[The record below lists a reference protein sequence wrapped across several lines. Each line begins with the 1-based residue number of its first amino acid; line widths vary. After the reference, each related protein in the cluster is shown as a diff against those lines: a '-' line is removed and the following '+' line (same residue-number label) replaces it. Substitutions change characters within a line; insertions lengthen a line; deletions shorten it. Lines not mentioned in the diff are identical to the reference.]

1 MRVVMRMRVL
11 MRMNVRTALLVA
23 ALLVAAMVGMA
34 GAAQAA
40 CREDLVAS
48 AQDLE
53 RSRTAVEQAAQ
64 GTPAQCTALRQHV
77 ATLTKIRGVFARCDT
92 GANKGKNA
100 AQVGDSITAFTKQMR
115 ASCKS

>member
-1 MRVVMRMRVL
+1 MRVVMQMNLRM
-11 MRMNVRTALLVA
+11 ALLAAVLLGVA
-23 ALLVAAMVGMA
+23 D
-34 GAAQAA
+34 AAQAA

-53 RSRTAVEQAAQ
+53 RSRSAVEQAGQ
-64 GTPAQCTALRQHV
+64 GTGQCAALRQHV
-77 ATLTKIRGVFARCDT
+77 ATLTKIRAVFARCDK
-92 GANKGKNA
+92 GANKSRNA

>member
-1 MRVVMRMRVL
+1 MRVVMQMSYRI
-11 MRMNVRTALLVA
+11 ALL
-23 ALLVAAMVGMA
+23 A
-34 GAAQAA
+34 GAIIGITNAAQAA

-48 AQDLE
+48 AQDLA
-53 RSRTAVEQAAQ
+53 RSRSAVEQAAQ

-92 GANKGKNA
+92 GANKSKNA
-100 AQVGDSITAFTKQMR
+100 AHVGDSIADFTKQMR

>member
-1 MRVVMRMRVL
+1 MRVVMQMNLRV
-11 MRMNVRTALLVA
+11 ALLAMAIVGA
-23 ALLVAAMVGMA
+23 AD
-34 GAAQAA
+34 AAQAA

-53 RSRTAVEQAAQ
+53 RSRSAVEQAAQ
-64 GTPAQCTALRQHV
+64 GTPAHCTALRQHV
-77 ATLTKIRGVFARCDT
+77 ATLTKIRSVFARCDN

>member
-1 MRVVMRMRVL
+1 MRVVMRMNLRI
-11 MRMNVRTALLVA
+11 ALLAAVLVGVA
-23 ALLVAAMVGMA
+23 D
-34 GAAQAA
+34 AAQAA

-53 RSRTAVEQAAQ
+53 RSRSAVEQAGQ
-64 GTPAQCTALRQHV
+64 GTPGQCAALRQHV
-77 ATLTKIRGVFARCDT
+77 ATLTKIRAVFARCDN

>member
-1 MRVVMRMRVL
+1 MRVVMQMSL
-11 MRMNVRTALLVA
+11 PIALLA
-23 ALLVAAMVGMA
+23 AAIGAAA
-34 GAAQAA
+34 TAQAA

-48 AQDLE
+48 ARDLE
-53 RSRTAVEQAAQ
+53 RSRSAVEQAAR

-77 ATLTKIRGVFARCDT
+77 ATLTRIRAVFARCDT

-100 AQVGDSITAFTKQMR
+100 AQVGDSLAAFTREMR

>member
-1 MRVVMRMRVL
+1 MRVVMQ
-11 MRMNVRTALLVA
+11 MNLRIALLAA
-23 ALLVAAMVGMA
+23 ALGGVADV
-34 GAAQAA
+34 AQAA

-53 RSRTAVEQAAQ
+53 RSRSAVEQAGQ
-64 GTPAQCTALRQHV
+64 GTPAQCAALRQHV
-77 ATLTKIRGVFARCDT
+77 ATLTRIRTVFARCDN
-92 GANKGKNA
+92 GANKGRNA